1 MHAYFRNHQLYLA
14 ERSDWLDRHVNK
26 TSQRALMK
34 IESWKLIAQSG
45 DGEQQLRLVEKLLKD
60 SLLTAIPNQT
70 VLHKE
75 GFFLS
80 NLDN

>member
-1 MHAYFRNHQLYLA
+1 
-14 ERSDWLDRHVNK
+14 
-26 TSQRALMK
+26 MK

-45 DGEQQLRLVEKLLKD
+45 DQDQQLRLVEKLLKD

>member
-1 MHAYFRNHQLYLA
+1 
-14 ERSDWLDRHVNK
+14 
-26 TSQRALMK
+26 MK
-34 IESWKLIAQSG
+34 IESWRLIAQSG
-45 DGEQQLRLVEKLLKD
+45 DQEQQLRLVEKLLKD
-60 SLLTAIPNQT
+60 SLLTPVPNQT

>member
-1 MHAYFRNHQLYLA
+1 
-14 ERSDWLDRHVNK
+14 
-26 TSQRALMK
+26 MK

-45 DGEQQLRLVEKLLKD
+45 DQDQQLRLVEKLLKD
-60 SLLTAIPNQT
+60 SLLTAIPAQT

-80 NLDN
+80 NLEN